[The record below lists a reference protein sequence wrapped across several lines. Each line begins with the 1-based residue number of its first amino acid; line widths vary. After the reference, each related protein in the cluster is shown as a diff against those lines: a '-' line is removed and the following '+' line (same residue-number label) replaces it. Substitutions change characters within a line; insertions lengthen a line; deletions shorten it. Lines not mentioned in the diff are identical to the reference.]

1 MSQKASKCKTQ
12 WSFKLV
18 VESEDDQLHLTTF
31 HVMVKKLLALA
42 STDID
47 TVTSNDEM
55 IDALIEL
62 DRLTVSFDVDSRQL
76 QDAETCKKN

>member
-1 MSQKASKCKTQ
+1 MTQKASKCKTQ
-12 WSFKLV
+12 WNFKLV
-18 VESEDDQLHLTTF
+18 VESEDDKLHLTSF

-47 TVTSNDEM
+47 TVTSNDQIVE
-55 IDALIEL
+55 ALLGL

-76 QDAETCKKN
+76 QDAELVKK